1 MLESDPEFGFEQAK
15 QQLQGMKTYFKL
27 LILYNKNNNILF
39 VLSRFLSI
47 SNLYT
52 FLISRE
58 AMACGCL
65 QPVA

>member
-27 LILYNKNNNILF
+27 LILYNNNILF

-52 FLISRE
+52 FLIPRE

>member
-15 QQLQGMKTYFKL
+15 QQLQGMKNYFKL
-27 LILYNKNNNILF
+27 LKLYNKNNNIF
-39 VLSRFLSI
+39 VLSI
-47 SNLYT
+47 SNPYT
-52 FLISRE
+52 FLIPRE